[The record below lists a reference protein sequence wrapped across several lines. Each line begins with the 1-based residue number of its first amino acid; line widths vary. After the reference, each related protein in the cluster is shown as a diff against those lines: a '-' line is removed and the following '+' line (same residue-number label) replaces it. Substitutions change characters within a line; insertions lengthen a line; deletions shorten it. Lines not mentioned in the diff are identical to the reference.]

1 MKKYLL
7 LFAACAAFATTD
19 LGRQVCITTPDSL
32 SKQAEIHPDSLASVL
47 TSNRYST
54 QIFHAA
60 PFVTKWDD
68 NRNVILVDA
77 DSGKILYEKNA
88 YKVAE
93 IASLTKMM
101 TMLLFF
107 EDLDKGKVSLKDM
120 VTASK
125 NSCKIGGSQ
134 IFLKENEQISVRDLA
149 KAMVMRSANDATY
162 LLAEYLADDHLMENF
177 IKRMNERAR
186 QLGMNN
192 TVYYY
197 PHGLPAS
204 AKDRKEKH
212 IKGNLSTAYDLVL
225 LTEELLK
232 HKKVTEFTSCQLDT
246 IRVNSPGFKPFVL
259 TSTNKLLKENPF
271 VDGMKTGFYYKAG
284 FCLVSTAKKDGRRLI
299 GVILGCKDKNW
310 RTRYTND
317 LLNWGFNEIDPSVPK
332 TLFADNSFSVTTA
345 LREIGADDPVIRIKS
360 KKTLKSFKRKI
371 HKKKKKLYAQNVK
384 KKKRAR
390 SGKL

>member
-7 LFAACAAFATTD
+7 LFAACAAFAATD
-19 LGRQVCITTPDSL
+19 LGNQVSVLTPDSL

-60 PFVTKWDD
+60 PFISKWDD

-77 DSGKILYEKNA
+77 DNKKILFEKNA

-107 EDLDKGKVSLKDM
+107 EDLKAGKIALQDKIT
-120 VTASK
+120 VTK

-134 IFLKENEQISVRDLA
+134 IYLKENEQISVHDLA

-162 LLAEYLADDHLMENF
+162 QLAEYLADDHLMDNF

-192 TVYYY
+192 TVFYY

-212 IKGNLSTAYDLVL
+212 IKGNLSTAYDLAL
-225 LTEELLK
+225 LAEELLK
-232 HKKVTEFTSCQLDT
+232 QPETIEFTSCQLDT
-246 IRVNSPGFKPFVL
+246 IRVNSPGFKPFIL

-310 RTRYTND
+310 RTRYAND
-317 LLNWGFNEIDPSVPK
+317 LINWGFNETDPEVPK
-332 TLFADNSFSVTTA
+332 TLFADNSFSVTTT
-345 LREIGADDPVIRIKS
+345 LREIGADDPVIRIKA
-360 KKTLKSFKRKI
+360 KKTLKHYKKSRVKSKR
-371 HKKKKKLYAQNVK
+371 KLYAQNSK
-384 KKKRAR
+384 KKKRSK